1 VKLLAISDLHVSSP
15 SNMQALAEAP
25 AYPDDWLIVAGD
37 VAENMERITEAFELL
52 RNRFAKIIWVPGNH
66 ELWTV
71 PGPQGRG
78 GAKYEAVVDLARS
91 FGILTPE
98 DPYPVWEGEG
108 GPCVICPL
116 FLLYDY
122 SFRPDDVPL
131 DSVVRWAREESA
143 VCADEMLLD
152 PQPYSSR
159 IEWCHARVRNAEA
172 RLEAIGRDMPK
183 ILVNHYPLRR
193 DLVHI
198 PRIPRF
204 SPWCGTVL
212 TADWHRRFNARVVIS
227 GHLHVRRTDW
237 IDGTRFE
244 EVSLGYPRQWDPERG
259 LAAYIRT
266 IFAEPASRTR

>member
-1 VKLLAISDLHVSSP
+1 MRLLAISDLHISSP
-15 SNMQALAEAP
+15 ANMQALAEAP
-25 AYPDDWLIVAGD
+25 AFPDDWLIVAGD
-37 VAENMERITEAFELL
+37 VAESMERVRDGFGLL
-52 RNRFAKIIWVPGNH
+52 RDRFARIIWVPGNH

-71 PGPQGRG
+71 PGPRGRG
-78 GAKYEAVVDLARS
+78 AEKYAAIVELARA
-91 FGILTPE
+91 FGIVTPE
-98 DPYPVWEGEG
+98 DPYPVWPGAGE
-108 GPCVICPL
+108 PCVIAPL

-131 DSVVRWAREESA
+131 ESVVKWAREEQA

-152 PQPYSSR
+152 ASPYASR
-159 IEWCHARVRNAEA
+159 IAWCHARLRDAEA
-172 RLEAIGRDMPK
+172 RLDAIGRDVPK

-212 TADWHRRFNARVVIS
+212 TEDWHVRFNARVVVS

-237 IDGTRFE
+237 VDGTRFE
-244 EVSLGYPRQWDPERG
+244 EVSLGYPKQWDPARG
-259 LAAYIRT
+259 LAAYIRP
-266 IFAEPASRTR
+266 IWPPPGAEA